1 MTNGQSG
8 PMTDDKQLD
17 RFRQAVEDK
26 NEEARQREG
35 HQPEAP
41 EDAEPPA
48 ATEDAPDERAKS
60 SRHGQVTADKW
71 NQ

>member
-1 MTNGQSG
+1 
-8 PMTDDKQLD
+8 MTDDKQLE

-26 NEEARQREG
+26 NEEARERQG
-35 HQPEAP
+35 DHPPAP
-41 EDAEPPA
+41 EDEEPA
-48 ATEDAPDERAKS
+48 APQDTPDERAKS

>member
-1 MTNGQSG
+1 
-8 PMTDDKQLD
+8 MTDDKQLE

-26 NEEARQREG
+26 NEEARKRQG
-35 HQPEAP
+35 
-41 EDAEPPA
+41 EPPETPDELEPDGA
-48 ATEDAPDERAKS
+48 PQDTPDERAKS

>member
-1 MTNGQSG
+1 
-8 PMTDDKQLD
+8 MTDDKQLN

-26 NEEARQREG
+26 NEEARRRQGE
-35 HQPEAP
+35 HPEPP
-41 EDAEPPA
+41 EDEEPA
-48 ATEDAPDERAKS
+48 APADTPDERAKS